1 MYTFIYYNN
10 KVYLYTASSTVHDMP
25 RLHYHDKNQQHQKTQ
40 NEAKSSAQCTSTYN
54 VPA

>member
-25 RLHYHDKNQQHQKTQ
+25 RLQ
-40 NEAKSSAQCTSTYN
+40 ESATSEDTEWS
-54 VPA
+54 